1 MEPEASVNGEQG
13 GESAATPLPDTAET
27 SAEDLLLED
36 ERLRLGRLLVVV
48 VVAGPA
54 EGSLFVR
61 GALFLFGAAITI
73 TGVAMSVGLAT
84 VVTAVMSVGMGVP
97 VVMLISSGKGAGASD
112 VVRSSARIG
121 SSLCS

>member
-73 TGVAMSVGLAT
+73 TGVAMSV
-84 VVTAVMSVGMGVP
+84 TAVMSVGMGVP